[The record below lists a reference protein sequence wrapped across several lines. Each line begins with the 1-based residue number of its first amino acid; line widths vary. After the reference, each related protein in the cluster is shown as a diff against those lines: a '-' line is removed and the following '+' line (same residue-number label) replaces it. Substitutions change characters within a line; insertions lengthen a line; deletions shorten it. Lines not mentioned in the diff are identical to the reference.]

1 MCFNFY
7 DSISVSLISL
17 SFVSNILL
25 ISTQNVVSSIVYFTV
40 LWFQFVFIV
49 SKSLLRVSIS
59 FFSFFHIFLTCLKY
73 QFKNPY
79 LLVSH
84 SESSVSLFLLTQFSF
99 DSGLHFSSNYYI
111 LETPGS
117 VTFLGR
123 VLCFILVVKLLSQKG
138 CEFLIRFAKLISIML
153 MSIYISNSDACKC
166 ISRHPYQHW
175 RISNFVNLISRNG
188 IAFQFAFLFSEV
200 ELFMLLTVY
209 IYSPI
214 KSLWSLLDQS

>member
-17 SFVSNILL
+17 SFVSNILW

-123 VLCFILVVKLLSQKG
+123 VLCFILVVKLLTDHFELTGPLLYDFSGMICFCYTFNPKINA
-138 CEFLIRFAKLISIML
+138 LIPGYIIS
-153 MSIYISNSDACKC
+153 
-166 ISRHPYQHW
+166 
-175 RISNFVNLISRNG
+175 F
-188 IAFQFAFLFSEV
+188 
-200 ELFMLLTVY
+200 
-209 IYSPI
+209 
-214 KSLWSLLDQS
+214 